1 MSKCLCVNP
10 DKEEYLDFGE
20 FEPNNHDGS
29 SACSTVEYFLA
40 TEWNGDKVMFV
51 FDGKSKSDI
60 FPEEDNVYDFVISN
74 YAERSILNRTPKYA
88 MVANTTTKEYYF
100 KAALPESEDGPYIC
114 PLPFILSEKGCSDLI
129 GVTLSEKEEQNLGR
143 WIGGKIVATN
153 NKEFCK
159 DFTLFESPYVR
170 ESLISKSL
178 DGLNIVVT
186 GTITS
191 FSRFEV
197 ENVIKEHGGN
207 PQKNVTKKT
216 DILVVGFKPGAKKLS
231 DASKHGTKI
240 IYEKDFLE
248 MLREDE

>member
-20 FEPNNHDGS
+20 FEQNNYEGS
-29 SACSTVEYFLA
+29 PACGTVEYFLA

-60 FPEEDNVYDFVISN
+60 FPDEDNVYDFVVCN
-74 YAERSILNRTPKYA
+74 YAERSVLNRTPKYA
-88 MVANTTTKEYYF
+88 MIANITTNEYYF

-114 PLPFILSEKGCSDLI
+114 PLPFILSEKQCSDLI
-129 GVTLSEKEEQNLGR
+129 GVTLNDKETDNVGR
-143 WIGGKIVATN
+143 WVGGNIVATN

-159 DFTLFESPYVR
+159 EFTLFESPYVK
-170 ESLISKSL
+170 ESPFSKVL
-178 DGLNIVVT
+178 AGLNVVVT
-186 GTITS
+186 GTISS

-197 ENVIKEHGGN
+197 EKLIKEHGGN

-216 DILVVGFKPGAKKLS
+216 DLLVVGFKPGTKKLE

-240 IYEKDFLE
+240 IYEKDFFE
-248 MLREDE
+248 MLKEDE